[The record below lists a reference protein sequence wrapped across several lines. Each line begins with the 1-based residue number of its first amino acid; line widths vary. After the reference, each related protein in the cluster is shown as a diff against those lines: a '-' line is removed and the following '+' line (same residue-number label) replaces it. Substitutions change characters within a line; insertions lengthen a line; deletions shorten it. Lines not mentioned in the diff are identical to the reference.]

1 MDEGTILHADLDA
14 FYVSASL
21 LHRPDLRGK
30 PVAVGGGVVLSASYE
45 ARAYGV
51 RSGMSG
57 GRARRMCPGL
67 EFVDG
72 SFSDF
77 LDLSD
82 ATFEIC
88 RRFTPLVEQISIDE
102 AFCDVSGSTHLF
114 GPPSEIARR
123 IRTEVKAE
131 TGLPISAGVARTKFL
146 AKVASQ
152 VAKPD
157 GLVVVDPKREID
169 FLHPLPVRMI
179 WGVGPVTGDKLG
191 AYAVETI
198 GDLARMPVDTL
209 RSRFGKYGGRHLHDL
224 AWNRDSRPVV
234 TKRRAGSVGAQSA
247 FGQRLAESER
257 PVVVAKLADRIGARL
272 RKKGRAGRTITVR
285 VRFDDMTAITR
296 SVTVAVATASTVAI
310 RLHAW
315 RLIQIGLRS
324 RPGERPNLFGIS
336 VSNLERR
343 EHLQLELGLHSD
355 DDPLRTGNE
364 LAQERED
371 LDDAV
376 DAVRDKFGRSALG
389 AASVLLRECG
399 GVPDEFRDL
408 AVPVGERRQAAPVD

>member
-51 RSGMSG
+51 RSGMAGST
-57 GRARRMCPGL
+57 ARRMCPGL

-82 ATFEIC
+82 ATFEVC
-88 RRFTPLVEQISIDE
+88 RRFTPLIEQISIDE
-102 AFCDVSGSTHLF
+102 AFCDVSGSVHLF

-123 IRTEVKAE
+123 IRVEVQAE
-131 TGLPISAGVARTKFL
+131 TGLPISVGVARTKFL

-157 GLVVVDPKREID
+157 GLVVVDPDREVE

-179 WGVGPVTGDKLG
+179 WGVGPVTGDKL
-191 AYAVETI
+191 ATYAVETI
-198 GDLARMPVDTL
+198 GDLARLPVDTL
-209 RSRFGKYGGRHLHDL
+209 RSKFGKHGGRHLHDL
-224 AWNRDSRPVV
+224 SWNRDPRPVV

-247 FGQRLAESER
+247 FGRRLPSSER
-257 PVVVAKLADRIGARL
+257 PVVIAKLADRIGSRL

-285 VRFDDMTAITR
+285 IRFDDMTAITR
-296 SVTVAVATASTVAI
+296 SSTVTVATASTVAI

-315 RLIQIGLRS
+315 RLVQLGLDS

-343 EHLQLELGLHSD
+343 EHLQLELSLHTD

-371 LDDAV
+371 LDGAV
-376 DAVRDKFGRSALG
+376 DAVREKFGRDALG
-389 AASVLLRECG
+389 PASVVLREGG

-408 AVPVGERRQAAPVD
+408 AVPAAERSAT